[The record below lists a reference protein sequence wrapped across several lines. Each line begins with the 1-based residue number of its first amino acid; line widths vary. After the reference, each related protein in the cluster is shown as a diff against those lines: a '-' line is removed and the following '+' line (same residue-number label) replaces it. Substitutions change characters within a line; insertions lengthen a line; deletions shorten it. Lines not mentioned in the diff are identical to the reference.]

1 MESNNEQLIYELIDI
16 EWHLDYDFVP
26 EGHVSVVA
34 DGSSLE
40 GFEVNPNKQEPKIER
55 DAEGIPMGNS
65 PEEKE
70 MRREI
75 VHKFV
80 QDWRYSH
87 PGEVIINKDLQ
98 EPIKVDH
105 LSLREA
111 CSHSPRSYKSTKAL
125 LQLETIVAEAKKLGE
140 SLTKQEDSSQKS
152 FEKMIIMV
160 HKIEGLG
167 LIKLTIGVKRKTH
180 EKLEYG
186 ITVPPKGTP
195 LIEPGLRIQDKTK
208 KKKASHRKR

>member
-16 EWHLDYDFVP
+16 EWHIDYDFEE

-40 GFEVNPNKQEPKIER
+40 GVELNPDKQEPKIER

-70 MRREI
+70 IRREI

-87 PGEVIINKDLQ
+87 PGEAIINKDIK
-98 EPIKVDH
+98 EPIKIDH

-152 FEKMIIMV
+152 FEKMIVMV
-160 HKIEGLG
+160 HKIENLG

-180 EKLEYG
+180 EKIEYG

-195 LIEPGLRIQDKTK
+195 LIDPELRIQDKTK